1 MSLNFYKEFKN
12 KKVIITGH
20 TGFKGSWLLAW
31 LYKMGAKITGV
42 SLSNNTIPSHFSY
55 LDLKKKIDHKLIDIR
70 NKNKLENI
78 IKKKQPDFIFHL
90 AAQALV
96 MDSYKNPK
104 LTFETNT
111 LGTLNVLESLK
122 YIKKKCV
129 VVIITSDKV
138 YKNFETKRGYSEN
151 DVLGGHDPYSASK
164 ASAELVIQSYI
175 NSFYSKNKKL
185 KIGIARAGNVLG
197 GGDWSLNR
205 LIPDC
210 VKSWSKNKSVLI
222 RNPNSTRPWQHVLEA
237 VHGYLILA
245 VKLKKMKKINGQAF
259 NFGPNTKNVKKVLEV
274 IKLMKKNWKKVKFKI
289 NPDKNSYHESKL
301 LKLNSRK
308 ALNKLNWKCLLSFEE
323 TISMVAR
330 WYRNFYRDDK
340 KALNYTKL
348 QISQFEELVKKRK

>member
-175 NSFYSKNKKL
+175 NSFYSKNK
-185 KIGIARAGNVLG
+185 N
-197 GGDWSLNR
+197 
-205 LIPDC
+205 
-210 VKSWSKNKSVLI
+210 
-222 RNPNSTRPWQHVLEA
+222 
-237 VHGYLILA
+237 
-245 VKLKKMKKINGQAF
+245 
-259 NFGPNTKNVKKVLEV
+259 
-274 IKLMKKNWKKVKFKI
+274 
-289 NPDKNSYHESKL
+289 
-301 LKLNSRK
+301 LKL
-308 ALNKLNWKCLLSFEE
+308 E
-323 TISMVAR
+323 
-330 WYRNFYRDDK
+330 
-340 KALNYTKL
+340 
-348 QISQFEELVKKRK
+348 